1 MTRGV
6 SVAEVSQWQRCLSDR
21 GVSVTEVSHRRH
33 EGAAEEGNVFVVP
46 GVAVGYRRPVRDP
59 VDLVPVCIYTSIYLS
74 IYVYIHRERESE

>member
-46 GVAVGYRRPVRDP
+46 CVAVGYRRPVRDP
-59 VDLVPVCIYTSIYLS
+59 VDLVPVSIHISIYIYIYT
-74 IYVYIHRERESE
+74 YI